1 MPHMFNTD
9 QVAGGGFL
17 FVLYHRL
24 DLLFGCNVRET
35 IASESV
41 VRLRGTLYTESE
53 SYLSESV
60 PSTPPAKPTN
70 NSNPPTV
77 PDSYVPASSRLGVW
91 DLTSCFELKYLKG
104 NMKAAGYIIVFGSK
118 EQNVGSGITNLH
130 AYSDTHR

>member
-1 MPHMFNTD
+1 MSPQVRCRCQELTGTSFEGHPHAPHVQHTD

-24 DLLFGCNVRET
+24 DLLFGCNGREA

-60 PSTPPAKPTN
+60 PSTPPAKPT
-70 NSNPPTV
+70 
-77 PDSYVPASSRLGVW
+77 
-91 DLTSCFELKYLKG
+91 
-104 NMKAAGYIIVFGSK
+104 
-118 EQNVGSGITNLH
+118 
-130 AYSDTHR
+130 